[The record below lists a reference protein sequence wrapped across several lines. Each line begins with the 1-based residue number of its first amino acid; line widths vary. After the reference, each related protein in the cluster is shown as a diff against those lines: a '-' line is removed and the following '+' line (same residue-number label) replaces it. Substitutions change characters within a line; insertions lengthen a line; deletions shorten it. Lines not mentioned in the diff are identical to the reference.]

1 MATDAATDAAS
12 TGVHGHRRRQLNT
25 VSKLTFRRMATTLAP
40 AAVAGDDWIDEASCS
55 ESDNEAN
62 VLDVDVLRAPAPTK
76 QRRVGRFWSKKPTKS
91 TTTSTKAARPATLP
105 RGRYRMEMVATP
117 EPHVPW
123 VRRFYTSD
131 FFDLVLVL
139 LFWAA
144 IGVGIYYLQ
153 IEVPDEYKTVVTVA
167 VALTM
172 LPLAMYAIL
181 HVYELRLRRARRF
194 VKVSTD

>member
-1 MATDAATDAAS
+1 MAT
-12 TGVHGHRRRQLNT
+12 
-25 VSKLTFRRMATTLAP
+25 AP
-40 AAVAGDDWIDEASCS
+40 AQTDVEGDDWIDEASYT
-55 ESDNEAN
+55 ESDNEADI
-62 VLDVDVLRAPAPTK
+62 LDVDVLRAPAPTK
-76 QRRVGRFWSKKPTKS
+76 ARRVGRFWSKKPNKS
-91 TTTSTKAARPATLP
+91 TTTTKAARPATLP

-139 LFWAA
+139 LFWAG

-153 IEVPDEYKTVVTVA
+153 VEVPDEYKTVVTVA